1 MAETCIPVLEAKRP
15 LTKQEVAD
23 WGGWTLRYI
32 DMEIAKGRLVKT
44 MSGKAVRLMAEDVRA
59 WINNR
64 KSK

>member
-1 MAETCIPVLEAKRP
+1 MTETSIPLLELKRP
-15 LTKQEVAD
+15 IKKEEVAA
-23 WGGWTLRYI
+23 WGGWTTRYI
-32 DMEIAKGRLVKT
+32 DMEIRKGRLVKT